1 MGWEGFDGEW
11 VRKRAAWRWG
21 KQDRTDFFLVSS
33 FFFLSSAISHFLGR
47 FTISMSLRVIWG
59 TSGPRPVFRFLRARG
74 QQVDIME
81 DGVLLYIYRIC
92 SLH

>member
-33 FFFLSSAISHFLGR
+33 FFFLVFCDFSLFGPFHDLNVVTCHLGHLWSPPRFQIFAGQRAAGGYYGGRSFIIHISDL
-47 FTISMSLRVIWG
+47 
-59 TSGPRPVFRFLRARG
+59 
-74 QQVDIME
+74 
-81 DGVLLYIYRIC
+81 
-92 SLH
+92 